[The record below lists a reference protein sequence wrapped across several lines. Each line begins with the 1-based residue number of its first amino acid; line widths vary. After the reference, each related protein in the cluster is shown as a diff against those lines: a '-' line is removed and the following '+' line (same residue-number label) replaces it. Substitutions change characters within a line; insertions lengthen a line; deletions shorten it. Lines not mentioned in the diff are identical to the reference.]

1 MKSQSGLTTTITDT
15 LDDVFDK
22 MVLWKDRHVIYKI
35 SFCGLVLSTV
45 AYVFGFSLPYW
56 SLLRLRNYGYVD
68 QTVGLWQ
75 ACIHKSLTCVSNVH
89 ASNPCK

>member
-1 MKSQSGLTTTITDT
+1 MKSQSGITTTITDT

-22 MVLWKDRHVIYKI
+22 MVLWRDRHVIYKI
-35 SFCGLVLSTV
+35 SFCGLVLSIV

-68 QTVGLWQ
+68 QDGWVVAGLHPQ
-75 ACIHKSLTCVSNVH
+75 VTHLRLQRARIQPV
-89 ASNPCK
+89 